1 MLDLAQ
7 IPHSSLDIGYYKI
20 ENIYKIIEILGHPE
34 SGKTFT
40 CKRILQAFLS
50 KQEKNAKVLYI
61 HNGNPPTNDID
72 PPFKDQILDLMIL
85 SLKKLVL
92 TMVDF
97 L

>member
-1 MLDLAQ
+1 MLNLGE
-7 IPHSSLDIGYYKI
+7 IPSLSLDIGYFKI
-20 ENIYKIIEILGHPE
+20 ENIYKIIEILGNPL
-34 SGKTFT
+34 SGKTLT

-50 KQEKNAKVLYI
+50 KQEKGTKVLYI
-61 HNGNPPTNDID
+61 HNGNYDTNEID
-72 PPFKDQILDLMIL
+72 PPYRDRILDLMIL